1 MIRSFPCEALT
12 WEDMYEYSR
21 VLAGKMREDKFRP
34 DVIVAMSR
42 GGYVPARSL
51 CDFLMVYDL
60 RSINIDHLGEKPA
73 KALAGKTKGKSVLV
87 VDDLMDESESMEM
100 ASAYLK
106 TLGAKVR
113 TASVFVLETAKK
125 APDYYAAR
133 KPWKWFVFPWN
144 FNEDLTRMVAG
155 LYDSRNPEKKSLDMI
170 AEELK
175 AKHGLK
181 LDEEKL
187 RKVMENLVQHGILK
201 PYWVSGNL
209 MRWAP
214 YLKRKKVKGGLGGR
228 PH

>member
-1 MIRSFPCEALT
+1 MIHSFPCELLT

-34 DVIVAMSR
+34 DIIIAMAR

-60 RSINIDHLGEKPA
+60 RAINIDHLGEKPA
-73 KALAGKTKGKSVLV
+73 KALAWKIKGKSVLV
-87 VDDLMDESESMEM
+87 VDDLTDESESLGM
-100 ASAYLK
+100 ASAHLK
-106 TLGAKVR
+106 SLGAKKVK

-144 FNEDLTRMVAG
+144 FTEDVSRMVAG
-155 LYDSRNPEKKSLDMI
+155 LYEAQNPEKKSLSMI

-181 LDEEKL
+181 LEEERL
-187 RKVMENLVQHGILK
+187 RKVMDTLVHHGILK
-201 PYWVSGNL
+201 PYWVSGSL

-214 YLKRKKVKGGLGGR
+214 YVKAKLKKKKI
-228 PH
+228 